1 MNIML
6 SITLSL
12 IMIRDLYTQEFTNK
26 LLTKK
31 YNYIFNNI
39 FQKCNTQNKVSYTD
53 IIKKL

>member
-26 LLTKK
+26 LVTKK

-53 IIKKL
+53 IIKNL

>member
-1 MNIML
+1 ML

-31 YNYIFNNI
+31 YNYIFSSI
-39 FQKCNTQNKVSYTD
+39 FEKCHTQNKVTYTD
-53 IIKKL
+53 IIKNL